1 MGRNLTRGFSLGVA
15 VLWILCAALLSTA
28 QDKVPVFKPGDRVE
42 ILTFGKWLPGTVA
55 EIDSTGRRVKARLD
69 ERALS
74 EIPASLRS
82 DYETKEVPINWVRRA
97 SGGAGANKG
106 SADPQSPSSPSDKP
120 PSASPEKRPASSTP
134 EAPQRRTWSDR
145 AGKFTVEATFV
156 ELKDGTVGLMRADGK
171 RIDVPLEKLSD
182 ADAKYVHSLEESES
196 PFTESAAA
204 RSKVAPQADTV
215 GTSSIPGAKLLRP
228 DWKSAKT
235 VQPAAFPKWTFQPVG
250 GVPAADAKL
259 PSTAIALG
267 DLPDSKANESVLA
280 LRVAQDGT
288 RAIVV
293 REGGRAGRSTPVFV
307 QNVDLAKGTCDEPA
321 QLMDGTAYLD
331 ALPEQGLVLLRSE
344 GPGFGNAG
352 TVIIAKLEG
361 AQLTALSQWT
371 PYENEKWAPHR
382 DITHGWFLA
391 ADRVM
396 TSNHSGEA
404 LVIWDTASAK
414 ALLAIP
420 LEAQVAGM
428 FANTNLVLSPDRR
441 LLAVR
446 MQTGIAIIDLQAG
459 LHAATIPIERS
470 SQGNLAFSDDN
481 RHMASI
487 QTDGLVR
494 WDLATGTKSEK
505 FKHAAMWAPA
515 SSKVQ
520 WAADFLLVNSRHLY
534 DPERRILLWD
544 FQSVPEEDKWR
555 GASHRGS
562 HDWFWDSFSASEG
575 HAGRLWGIIAESQR
589 TTQLISA
596 AVPGEE
602 AVKLDKELPSPDKLL
617 IMRPGDMVSIKVD
630 VDADI
635 DSPDNVKAAISA
647 NLTEAGFKIADSADL
662 VVTAFCKRKPQQT
675 IKIDTGFDW
684 VNHKRGEIVE
694 RSITPCVTTLAL
706 TLKGEKVWG
715 EGGLAQ
721 PGMVISL
728 QKDET
733 LDQALDRLTKPGIEW
748 IKKRKYDPYLTRPGK
763 ATAEG
768 AYGTSDLPAVDK
780 PATNRPSRSNGILPA
795 LPGKF
800 GAIRVR
806 STADL
811 G

>member
-1 MGRNLTRGFSLGVA
+1 MARNLRGGFSVGVA
-15 VLWILCAALLSTA
+15 VLWILCAALRSTA
-28 QDKVPVFKPGDRVE
+28 QDKAAVFKPGDRVE

-55 EIDSTGRRVKARLD
+55 EVDSTGRRVKTRLD

-82 DYETKEVPINWVRRA
+82 DYETKEVPINWVRRV
-97 SGGAGANKG
+97 SGSAGANKA
-106 SADPQSPSSPSDKP
+106 SANPQSPSPSSEKP
-120 PSASPEKRPASSTP
+120 PSASPDKAPASSTP
-134 EAPQRRTWSDR
+134 ATAQRRTWSDR

-171 RIDVPLEKLSD
+171 RIDVRLEKLSD

-204 RSKVAPQADTV
+204 RSKAAPQPDAAGAGSV
-215 GTSSIPGAKLLRP
+215 PGAKQLRP
-228 DWKSAKT
+228 EWKSVKT
-235 VQPAAFPKWTFQPVG
+235 IQPAAFPKWTFQPVG
-250 GVPAADAKL
+250 GVPDADAKL
-259 PSTAIALG
+259 PTTAIALG
-267 DLPDSKANESVLA
+267 DLPGGKATERVLA
-280 LRVAQDGT
+280 LRVSQDGT

-293 REGGRAGRSTPVFV
+293 RESGAGRSTPIFV
-307 QNVDLAKGTCDEPA
+307 QSVDLAKGTCDEPT

-331 ALPEQGLVLLRSE
+331 ALPDQGLVLLRSD
-344 GPGFGNAG
+344 GTGFGNNATLIVG
-352 TVIIAKLEG
+352 KLDG
-361 AQLTALSQWT
+361 GLLTPLSQWT
-371 PYENEKWAPHR
+371 PYENEKWAPNR

-396 TSNHSGEA
+396 VSNHSGEV
-404 LVIWDTASAK
+404 LTIWDTASAK

-420 LEAQVAGM
+420 LETQVAGM

-470 SQGNLAFSDDN
+470 SQGNMAFSDDN

-487 QTDGLVR
+487 HTDGLVR
-494 WDLATGTKSEK
+494 WDLTTGTKSEK
-505 FKHAAMWAPA
+505 FKHASMWAPA
-515 SSKVQ
+515 SSKAQ
-520 WAADFLLVNSRHLY
+520 WAGDFLLVNSRHLY

-555 GASHRGS
+555 GASHHGS
-562 HDWFWDSFSASEG
+562 HDWFWDAFSASEA
-575 HAGRLWGIIAESQR
+575 HAGRMWGVIAESQR

-602 AVKLDKELPSPDKLL
+602 AIKLDKDLPSPDKLL

-635 DSPDNVKAAISA
+635 DSPDNVKASISA
-647 NLTEAGFKIADSADL
+647 NLTEAGFKVADSADL
-662 VVTAFCKRKPQQT
+662 VVTAFCKRKPQQN
-675 IKIDTGFDW
+675 IKIDTGYDW
-684 VNHKRGEIVE
+684 TSHKRGEIVE
-694 RSITPCVTTLAL
+694 RTITPCVTTLSL
-706 TLKGEKVWG
+706 TLKGEKIWG

-721 PGMVISL
+721 PGMTISL

-733 LDQALDRLTKPGIEW
+733 LDQALDRLTKPGIDW
-748 IKKRKYDPYLTRPGK
+748 IKKRKYDPYLTKPGK

-768 AYGTSDLPAVDK
+768 AYGTSDLPAVDR
-780 PATNRPSRSNGILPA
+780 PATSKPGRSNGILPA

-800 GAIRVR
+800 
-806 STADL
+806 
-811 G
+811 